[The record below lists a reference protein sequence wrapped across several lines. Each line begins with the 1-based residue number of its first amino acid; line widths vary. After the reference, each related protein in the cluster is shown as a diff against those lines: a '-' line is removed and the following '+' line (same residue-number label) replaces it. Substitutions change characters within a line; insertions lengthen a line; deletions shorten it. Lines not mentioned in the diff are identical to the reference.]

1 MIGDNAYKRAVIIFL
16 HNNFDAYLLQLRDFK
31 SSIIYENEDYL
42 ISNKWHDIS
51 TQGTIK
57 NKNSINDL
65 IKNLSDKMNLVH
77 RLDKDTT
84 GALIIA
90 KNYKATRIF
99 AKLFRERNVKKVYY
113 ALCLGMPKKNKGLI
127 KILIQKDIQKKLK
140 YSNIRQESLTHYEVV
155 EKKHGLSSI
164 IFFPLT
170 GRKHQIR
177 IVAKKLNC
185 PVGTVM
191 SRIFYGKREARK
203 IYESLTRRE
212 K

>member
-1 MIGDNAYKRAVIIFL
+1 
-16 HNNFDAYLLQLRDFK
+16 
-31 SSIIYENEDYL
+31 
-42 ISNKWHDIS
+42 
-51 TQGTIK
+51 
-57 NKNSINDL
+57 
-65 IKNLSDKMNLVH
+65 MNLVH

-185 PVGTVM
+185 PIIGDKL
-191 SRIFYGKREARK
+191 YGKFQYQNENIK
-203 IYESLTRRE
+203 INNFLMLHALSVSFKYNNKTQKHFVNFSDKMFNYLKKLNFRFINY
-212 K
+212 KDLKKYI